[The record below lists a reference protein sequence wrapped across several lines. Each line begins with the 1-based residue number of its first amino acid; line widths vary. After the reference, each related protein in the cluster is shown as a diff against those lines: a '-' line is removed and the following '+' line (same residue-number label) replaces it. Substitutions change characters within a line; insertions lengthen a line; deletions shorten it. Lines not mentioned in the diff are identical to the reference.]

1 MNLKIL
7 YYILITASLLILL
20 LNRQRLDRRLYL
32 FIPLLIFALLPECS
46 RDLLGEGH
54 WLHQL
59 TFALYS
65 PIEYFILCLVIAS
78 YLKNQKVRKV
88 IYYSIPVFIIISLVI
103 QIWLKPM
110 GNFYK
115 YLDMQI
121 EHPLLCIWTL
131 VYFFQLASDKK
142 ELSFKENP
150 MFWISIGHL
159 FFYSASTFS
168 YGFGSYLAH
177 IGNEEFSD
185 IVNWIS
191 KIFNLVLYLFYT
203 IAFISPCWI
212 RKY

>member
-1 MNLKIL
+1 
-7 YYILITASLLILL
+7 
-20 LNRQRLDRRLYL
+20 
-32 FIPLLIFALLPECS
+32 
-46 RDLLGEGH
+46 
-54 WLHQL
+54 
-59 TFALYS
+59 
-65 PIEYFILCLVIAS
+65 
-78 YLKNQKVRKV
+78 
-88 IYYSIPVFIIISLVI
+88 
-103 QIWLKPM
+103 M

-159 FFYSASTFS
+159 FFYSTSTFS